1 VTGQGKFTLLTGL
14 SGQAWVQAA
23 KDLDL
28 PFLRTVVVGE
38 PGAADPYCYW
48 RRISE
53 IDEAGVL
60 LVRPDGYV
68 AWRVSTAVWDAEQ
81 ATGLLRDAL
90 DEVLATRT
98 HPEPA
103 PSPAEEPAL
112 V

>member
-1 VTGQGKFTLLTGL
+1 MVI
-14 SGQAWVQAA
+14 
-23 KDLDL
+23 
-28 PFLRTVVVGE
+28 GE

-68 AWRVSTAVWDAEQ
+68 AWRVSTAVWDTEQ
-81 ATGLLRDAL
+81 ATTLLRDAL
-90 DEVLATRT
+90 DQVLATRT
-98 HPEPA
+98 QPEPA
-103 PSPAEEPAL
+103 PSPVQEPAL

>member
-1 VTGQGKFTLLTGL
+1 MI
-14 SGQAWVQAA
+14 
-23 KDLDL
+23 
-28 PFLRTVVVGE
+28 GE

-81 ATGLLRDAL
+81 ATALLRDAL
-90 DEVLATRT
+90 DEVLATRNQ
-98 HPEPA
+98 PESA
-103 PSPAEEPAL
+103 TSPVQQPAL

>member
-1 VTGQGKFTLLTGL
+1 M
-14 SGQAWVQAA
+14 QAA

-28 PFLRTVVVGE
+28 PFLRTVVIGE
-38 PGAADPYCYW
+38 PGSADPYCYW

-81 ATGLLRDAL
+81 ATALLRDAL

-98 HPEPA
+98 QPEPA
-103 PSPAEEPAL
+103 TSPVQEPAL